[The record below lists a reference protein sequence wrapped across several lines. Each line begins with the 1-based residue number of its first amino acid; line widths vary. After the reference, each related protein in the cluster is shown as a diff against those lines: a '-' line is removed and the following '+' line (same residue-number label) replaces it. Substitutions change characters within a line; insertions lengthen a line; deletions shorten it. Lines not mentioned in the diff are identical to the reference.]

1 MGKTVSTLTAI
12 EKLMYDSYEVRKVLV
27 IAPLR
32 VAQTVWDV
40 EIEKWDHLSQLRVSK
55 VLGTKVERE
64 AALAVE
70 ADIYVINRENVVWL
84 IEESGHDWDFDML
97 VIDELSSFKSTSS
110 KRFRK
115 LRTVRPMIKRVVGL
129 TGTPAPNGL
138 LDLWPQMYLLDR
150 GERLGATVTTYR
162 LKYFSPG
169 SRKGHIVY
177 EWKINAGAE
186 EAIWK
191 KLEDITVSMKA
202 VDWLQMPPKIEI
214 MRTAVMS
221 SKARKEYDKLMRD
234 KVLPMTAG
242 EGIVAET
249 AAALSGKLLQM
260 ANGAVYDGERE
271 VHLIHD
277 AKLDVLDEI
286 IDEAQGETLLVFYG
300 YKHDKT
306 RIKARHPEAIELSSE
321 DSIKQ
326 FQAGVK
332 GLYLAHPAS
341 TGHGLNLHTGG
352 HIVVWFSVPW
362 SLELYQQANTRLYR
376 QGQTQ
381 PVMVYHIITQGTI
394 DEDVVQAVG
403 DKAATQDRLLEA
415 LKYRLQ
421 ATVSS

>member
-12 EKLMYDSYEVRKVLV
+12 DMLMRDRFEVRKVLV

-32 VAQTVWDV
+32 VAQTVWDA
-40 EIEKWDHLSQLRVSK
+40 EIEKWDHLKGLKVSK
-55 VLGTKVERE
+55 VLGSAKERE
-64 AALAVE
+64 AALKVE
-70 ADIYVINRENVVWL
+70 ADIYIINRENVVWL
-84 IEESGHDWDFDML
+84 IEEQTWDFDML

-115 LRTVRPMIKRVVGL
+115 LRTVRPLIKRVVGL

-150 GERLGATVTTYR
+150 GERLGRTVTAYR
-162 LKYFSPG
+162 MKYFSPG

-177 EWKINAGAE
+177 DWKINAGAE
-186 EAIWK
+186 QEIWE

-202 VDWLQMPPKIEI
+202 VDWLNMPERVEI
-214 MRTAVMS
+214 FRHAVMDH
-221 SKARKEYDKLMRD
+221 KAKKEYMRLLKD
-234 KVLPMTAG
+234 KVLPLTEG

-249 AAALSGKLLQM
+249 AAVLSGKLLQM
-260 ANGAVYDGERE
+260 ANGAVYDGEKE
-271 VHLIHD
+271 EHLIHE

-300 YKHDKT
+300 YKHDRR
-306 RIKARHPEAIELSSE
+306 RIKARHPEAIDLSSE
-321 DSIKQ
+321 DSIRR
-326 FQAGVK
+326 FQGGER

-381 PVMVYHIITQGTI
+381 TVMVYHIITRGTI
-394 DEDVVQAVG
+394 DEDVVQAITS
-403 DKAATQDRLLEA
+403 KAATQDRLLEA
-415 LKYRLQ
+415 LKYRLE
-421 ATVSS
+421 ALERP